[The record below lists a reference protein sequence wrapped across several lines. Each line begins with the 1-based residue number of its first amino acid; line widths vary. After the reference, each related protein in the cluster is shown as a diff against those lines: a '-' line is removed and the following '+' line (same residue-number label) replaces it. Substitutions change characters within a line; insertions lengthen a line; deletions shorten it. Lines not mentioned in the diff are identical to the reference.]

1 MLGILTAIGGF
12 MDIGDKVV
20 PVPMSRVGMSEDRLM
35 LNTVTEADV
44 ERARNFEY
52 DENAALSADQS
63 VMMAN

>member
-1 MLGILTAIGGF
+1 

-20 PVPMSRVGMSEDRLM
+20 PVPMSSVAMSEDRLM